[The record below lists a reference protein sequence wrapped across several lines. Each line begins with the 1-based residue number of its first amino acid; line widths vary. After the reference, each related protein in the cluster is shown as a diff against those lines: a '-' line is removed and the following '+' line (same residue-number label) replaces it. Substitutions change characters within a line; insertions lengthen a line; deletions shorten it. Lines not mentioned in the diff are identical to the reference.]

1 MKNELYEARK
11 NNGFTQAEAAYFL
24 GVSLRSYKSYE
35 IEKEEIINT
44 LFKKVKKG
52 IKPPVNDNEGEL
64 PETMCCVWNFE
75 ESSLR

>member
-1 MKNELYEARK
+1 MFAGYKDQYDDA
-11 NNGFTQAEAAYFL
+11 AE
-24 GVSLRSYKSYE
+24 E
-35 IEKEEIINT
+35 EKEEIINT